1 MQSRREFLGV
11 AGAAVLASSA
21 SAATAKPK
29 LRKAVKYTM
38 IGEGK
43 TPKEKFEL
51 VKSLGFEGVE
61 MDSPSDLDV
70 EKTAKAAKEVGIV
83 LHGVIN
89 STHWQIRMSD
99 PDPAMRAKAVENMK
113 TALNDAKVYGAE
125 TVLLV
130 PGKVSDPQHE
140 NYQQCFERSQA
151 CVRECIPMAEEFKI
165 KICIETVW
173 NNFITKVEQ
182 MNEYVDSFKNP
193 IVGCYFDVS
202 NMIKFGMPSADWIRH
217 LGKRLYKFDFKGY
230 SKQKGFS
237 VPIGEGD
244 ENWPDVLKA
253 LDEVGYSGWATS
265 EVKTGDRKYLAD
277 VAKRMD
283 HVLGLSS

>member
-1 MQSRREFLGV
+1 MQTRRNFLAA
-11 AGAAVLASSA
+11 AGGLALAGPALAAS
-21 SAATAKPK
+21 KPK
-29 LRKAVKYTM
+29 LRKAVKYSM

-43 TPKEKFEL
+43 TPREKFEL
-51 VKSLGFEGVE
+51 IKSLGFEGAE
-61 MDSPSDLDV
+61 MDSPNDLKV
-70 EKTAKAAKEVGIV
+70 EEVAKAAKDVGIV

-99 PDPAMRAKAVENMK
+99 PDPAVRGKAVENMK
-113 TALNDAKVYGAE
+113 TALNDAKKFGAE

-130 PGKVSDPQHE
+130 PGAVRDPNHE
-140 NYQQCFERSQA
+140 NYQQCWDRSRA
-151 CVRECIPMAEEFKI
+151 CVEECIPLAEQHKI

-182 MNEYVDSFKNP
+182 MNDYVDSFKNP

-202 NMIKFGMPSADWIRH
+202 NMIKFGVPSADWIRK

-230 SKQKGFS
+230 SHKTGFNTL
-237 VPIGEGD
+237 IGEGD
-244 ENWPDVLKA
+244 ENWPEVLKA

-265 EVKTGDRKYLAD
+265 EVKTGGREWLAD

-283 HVLGLSS
+283 KVLALKD